1 MPLQLAVRGGPTVR
15 YLTSSAASYTSS
27 QKSFITDAMRE
38 IEEKTKVGSTN
49 CVRFVA
55 RSSQPDYISIKPL
68 TGCYSGVGKKSRGG
82 SQDLSLARGC
92 MNKGVIMHELLHTLG
107 FHHEQSR
114 ADRDNYVTIHWDNIK
129 DGKSSNFKK
138 YELGYI
144 QHLTNYDYGS
154 IMHYGRYGFAADRT
168 KPTITPK
175 RDGATIGQ
183 RVALSTSDI
192 SEIRQFYNCGGS
204 GSTNTATTSKPVT
217 QKPVTQQPGT
227 YLSFC
232 NFDSGSLCG
241 WTQDSSDDI
250 NWTLKSG
257 ATSSADTGPSSG
269 YGGSG
274 KYMYV
279 EASGKSAGAVAR
291 LLSPR
296 ISHPGGSQ
304 QYCVTVS
311 YHMYGNTMG
320 NLMIGTKLGSSFK
333 TMYTLKGEK
342 GNSWRNMRLTTTIS
356 YSGSSLQFFFAGER
370 GSGVRSDIAIDNVK
384 ISRGRC

>member
-1 MPLQLAVRGGPTVR
+1 
-15 YLTSSAASYTSS
+15 
-27 QKSFITDAMRE
+27 
-38 IEEKTKVGSTN
+38 
-49 CVRFVA
+49 
-55 RSSQPDYISIKPL
+55 
-68 TGCYSGVGKKSRGG
+68 
-82 SQDLSLARGC
+82 
-92 MNKGVIMHELLHTLG
+92 
-107 FHHEQSR
+107 
-114 ADRDNYVTIHWDNIK
+114 
-129 DGKSSNFKK
+129 
-138 YELGYI
+138 
-144 QHLTNYDYGS
+144 
-154 IMHYGRYGFAADRT
+154 MHYGRYSFAENRT

-192 SEIRQFYNCGGS
+192 SEIRQLYNCGES
-204 GSTNTATTSKPVT
+204 DSTNTAATSKPVT
-217 QKPVTQQPGT
+217 QIPVTQQPGT

-241 WTQDSSDDI
+241 WTQDSSDDMD
-250 NWTLKSG
+250 WTLKSG
-257 ATSSADTGPSSG
+257 ATSSANTGPSSG

-296 ISHPGGSQ
+296 ISHRGGSQ

-342 GNSWRNMRLTTTIS
+342 CNFWIVMCLTITIS
-356 YSGSSLQFFFAGER
+356 YSGPSLQFFLAGER
-370 GSGVRSDIAIDNVK
+370 GSGYNSDIAIDNVK
-384 ISRGRC
+384 ISRDRCLQQQ